1 MSLERLVD
9 FFWIVLPWAVGALV
23 AATAYRLL
31 PRLAP
36 LLRHLPGQP
45 RVRFLPE
52 PIPPSWRD
60 IVARNVPLA
69 ARLPAPD
76 RERLLRLAQ
85 VFLRDKP
92 MEGVGL
98 ELTDEIRVTVAAQ
111 ACLLLLNL
119 DYPCYPTLRRVLV
132 YPGVFQPRRVELTRH
147 GALMEEPRPTL
158 GEAWTSGVVVLSWDS
173 SLVGSLNPAEGQNV
187 VLHEFA
193 HVLDGEN
200 GAMDGQ
206 PLLDHPSAYRTWGYV
221 FRSLYERQVEAVL
234 EGGEA
239 PLHPYGATNPAEFF
253 AVATEAFFTRP
264 ADLSRTL
271 PDLYRE
277 LRKFYR
283 QDPAE
288 LAAAGA
294 EGAAPQGDA
303 PPQT

>member
-1 MSLERLVD
+1 MAFERLLD
-9 FFWIVLPWAVGALV
+9 LLWIVFPWAVGALV
-23 AATAYRLL
+23 AFTAYRLL

-45 RVRFLPE
+45 RVRFRRE
-52 PIPPSWRD
+52 PIPPAWRD

-69 ARLPAPD
+69 ARLPERE

-85 VFLRDKP
+85 VFLHDKP

-132 YPGVFQPRRVELTRH
+132 YPGVFQPRRVDMPRFGEVH
-147 GALMEEPRPTL
+147 QEPRPTL

-206 PLLDHPSAYRTWGYV
+206 PLLEHASAYRTWGYV
-221 FRSLYERQVEAVL
+221 FRALYERQVEAVL

-239 PLHPYGATNPAEFF
+239 PLHPYGAANPAEFF

-264 ADLSRTL
+264 ADLRARL
-271 PDLYRE
+271 PELYEE

-283 QDPAE
+283 QDPAGLE
-288 LAAAGA
+288 AAGSESPA
-294 EGAAPQGDA
+294 QA
-303 PPQT
+303 

>member
-1 MSLERLVD
+1 MFLERLVD
-9 FFWIVLPWAVGALV
+9 LFWTLLPWAVGALV
-23 AATAYRLL
+23 AATAYRLV
-31 PRLAP
+31 PRLVP

-45 RVRFLPE
+45 RVRLRRESVPDA
-52 PIPPSWRD
+52 WRA

-69 ARLPAPD
+69 ARLSAPD
-76 RERLLRLAQ
+76 RERLLKLAQ
-85 VFLRDKP
+85 VFLHDKP

-132 YPGVFQPRRVELTRH
+132 YPGVFQPRRLEVPRFGEVH
-147 GALMEEPRPTL
+147 QEPRPTL

-173 SLVGSLNPAEGQNV
+173 SLVGSLNPAAGQNV

-206 PLLDHPSAYRTWGYV
+206 PLLDRPSAYRTWGWV
-221 FRSLYERQVEAVL
+221 FRSLYERQVEAAL
-234 EGGEA
+234 EGGET

-264 ADLSRTL
+264 ADLRARL
-271 PDLYRE
+271 PELYVE

-283 QDPAE
+283 QDPAGPGE
-288 LAAAGA
+288 AA
-294 EGAAPQGDA
+294 
-303 PPQT
+303 

>member
-1 MSLERLVD
+1 VSLERLVD
-9 FFWIVLPWAVGALV
+9 FFRIVLPWAVGALV

-45 RVRFLPE
+45 RVRFRHE
-52 PIPPSWRD
+52 TIPPHWRD

-69 ARLPAPD
+69 ARLSDAD

-85 VFLRDKP
+85 VFLHDKP

-200 GAMDGQ
+200 GAMDGL
-206 PLLDHPSAYRTWGYV
+206 PLLDHPSAYRTWGDV
-221 FRSLYERQVEAVL
+221 FRSLYERQVEAAL
-234 EGGEA
+234 EGGET
-239 PLHPYGATNPAEFF
+239 PLHPYGAKNRAEFF
-253 AVATEAFFTRP
+253 AVATEAFFTQP
-264 ADLSRTL
+264 AELRTRL
-271 PDLYRE
+271 PDLYQE

-283 QDPAE
+283 QDPATP
-288 LAAAGA
+288 AAGVG
-294 EGAAPQGDA
+294 GAV
-303 PPQT
+303 